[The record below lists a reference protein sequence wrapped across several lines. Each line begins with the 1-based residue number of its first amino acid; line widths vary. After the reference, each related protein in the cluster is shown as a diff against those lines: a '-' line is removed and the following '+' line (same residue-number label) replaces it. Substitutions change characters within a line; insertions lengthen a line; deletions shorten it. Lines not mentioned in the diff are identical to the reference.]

1 MLTLGSLF
9 DGAGTFPFA
18 AQQCG
23 VKAVWASEIESFP
36 IEVTKKR
43 FPEMKLLGDITK
55 VDGAEIEPV
64 DIVTFG
70 SPCQDLSV
78 AGKRAGLDGERS
90 GLFMEAVRII
100 KEMRCKTNG
109 RYPSIAI
116 WENVPGAFSSNKGE
130 DFRTVLEELCKIKGS
145 DTLIPKPP
153 KRGGRNAWNDAGL
166 IVGDGF
172 SIAWRVLDAQFWGVP
187 QRRRRIFLV
196 ADFRGQCAG
205 KILFEREGLSR
216 SFAESRQAWQGFTHS
231 LAYCP
236 STRVWD
242 ARGNGDGDINPTITG
257 DHNNR
262 ITDYTTLLV
271 RERCG
276 CEDGGKGVL
285 IQENKSGTISCN
297 NDQFLVITDADL
309 YNQAHSGNI
318 VNCLNV
324 DDIGEA
330 RANEII
336 VMATQQGGAEIGH
349 DLCPT
354 ITAAAGTSGN
364 NQPVICYALD
374 RSSFN
379 QGINAQYDIGIDDS
393 GIAQTLVAKGPGA
406 VCSIVCLGKVEV
418 DLRRLTPTECGR
430 LQGMPDWWCEDVPH
444 SDSAEYKMWGNGMA
458 LPCGLY
464 VMENVVSVLS
474 LRLLDSLLEVTKYD
488 HHSVRL

>member
-36 IEVTKKR
+36 VEVTKKR
-43 FPEMKLLGDITK
+43 FPEMRHLGDINK
-55 VDGAEIEPV
+55 VNGAEIEPV
-64 DIVTFG
+64 DIITFG

-100 KEMRCKTNG
+100 KEMRCSTNG
-109 RYPSIAI
+109 KYPAIAI

-145 DTLIPKPP
+145 DTVIPQPP

-166 IVGDGF
+166 ILGDGF

-216 SFAESRQAWQGFTHS
+216 SFAESRESWKGFTRS
-231 LAYCP
+231 LAHC
-236 STRVWD
+236 SSSKVWD
-242 ARGNGDGDINPTITG
+242 ARGNGNIAPTITG
-257 DHNNR
+257 
-262 ITDYTTLLV
+262 
-271 RERCG
+271 
-276 CEDGGKGVL
+276 
-285 IQENKSGTISCN
+285 
-297 NDQFLVITDADL
+297 ADL
-309 YNQAHSGNI
+309 YNQA
-318 VNCLNV
+318 LT
-324 DDIGEA
+324 GEVSMTLCA
-330 RANEII
+330 GRNDCQKVPCVVFDKTDPSCGKALAM
-336 VMATQQGGAEIGH
+336 VTQQGGAEIGK

-354 ITAAAGTSGN
+354 VTVAAGTSGN
-364 NQPVICYALD
+364 NQPVFCYALD

-379 QGINAQYDIGIDDS
+379 QGMNAQFDIGIDDK
-393 GIAQTLVAKGPGA
+393 GIAHTLVAKGPGA
-406 VCSIVCLGKVEV
+406 VAYGIEIGNKIELEI
-418 DLRRLTPTECGR
+418 RRATPTECGR

-458 LPCGLY
+458 LPCVLY

-474 LRLLDSLLEVTKYD
+474 LRLLDSLLEVNE
-488 HHSVRL
+488 